1 MCGIVGLFVG
11 CPVVASCPKKAF
23 LQGRDVGSEHAYRS
37 PFGNWFE
44 RAAVR
49 RTPRHVLQPDEGPY
63 MFSPDLVPV
72 AQHPLVRALPPREF
86 EALLVQHAYRYLDFT
101 AKLEH
106 LVVNRTVAGIAH
118 GTTGV
123 EVPDE
128 MRFDAYKIYCD
139 EGYHALFSAD
149 LVRQIEA
156 RTGIPPALPD
166 PPYFLQ
172 RLAQIRESV
181 GPDMAPLAELLFVVC
196 SETLISATLAEAPR
210 DPGVPAAVRDAI
222 RTHALDEGRH
232 HAYFASFLRY
242 LWAQLDPKL
251 RGFAARLLPRLVM
264 TFLWPD
270 LGGLRPQLESYSLT
284 RDEVEQVLAEV
295 YAPHVVA
302 SHARAVSR
310 QTIAH
315 FTAVGAFDDAAVRDE
330 LASYGLLDD
339 APGSSLDPTPEALDG
354 TAGGALDPTSEAL
367 DGAAAAEGTRA

>member
-1 MCGIVGLFVG
+1 MCGIAGLFVG

-23 LQGRDVGSEHAYRS
+23 LQARGGGSEQAYRS
-37 PFGNWFE
+37 PFANWFD

-49 RTPRHVLQPDEGPY
+49 RSPRHVLKPDEGPY

-72 AQHPLVRALPPREF
+72 ARHPLVRALPAHEF

-123 EVPDE
+123 EVPEE

-149 LVRQIEA
+149 LIRQIEA
-156 RTGIPPALPD
+156 RTGIPPRLSD

-172 RLAQIRESV
+172 RLAEIREWV
-181 GPDMAPLAELLFVVC
+181 GTDMTPLAELLFVVC
-196 SETLISATLAEAPR
+196 SETLISATLAEAPQ

-232 HAYFASFLRY
+232 HAYFASFLRF

-251 RGFAARLLPRLVM
+251 RTFAGGLVPRLVM
-264 TFLWPD
+264 TFLAPD
-270 LGGLRPQLESYSLT
+270 LAALRAELEGYSLT

-315 FTAVGAFDDAAVRDE
+315 FTAVGAFDDAAVVEE
-330 LASYGLLDD
+330 LASYGLVE
-339 APGSSLDPTPEALDG
+339 PEESLT
-354 TAGGALDPTSEAL
+354 
-367 DGAAAAEGTRA
+367 